1 MKILEGIG
9 RGVIRQLAYVG
20 GLTTQF
26 WSGLTAVPRVLPL
39 IGRRGRW
46 SSAIRQMSAIGV
58 DALPMVAI
66 VSACG
71 GFILAIQSA
80 SELSRFGAMQL
91 VIDIVVIAFTREL
104 GPLLTAIVVSGRSG
118 SAFSAEIGTMVV
130 TEEIDALRTMAI
142 DPIELVLTPKYIA
155 SMVVVPCLT
164 IMSSVFAI
172 LAGAG
177 FMYLS
182 RNMTL
187 PIFLRY
193 AAESVVLRDVVM
205 GLVKSVVFA
214 TIIAQVGCME
224 GFRVSGGPEGV
235 GKSATSAVVKSTFL
249 VIFADL
255 FITTMFYLLGRSSTM
270 ADPIISVRDLI
281 VSYGGRRVLDGVQ
294 YSTSSRARCWLCLEE
309 AAQAKAPCC
318 GTSLVSSGRTQ
329 AGFTSRAWILTTVP
343 RGNAGSPARH
353 GSKFPGLSALQL
365 NDRRGERRTA
375 VA

>member
-1 MKILEGIG
+1 VNALEVIG
-9 RGVIRQLAYVG
+9 SGVIRQLAYVG
-20 GLTTQF
+20 GLTSQF
-26 WSGLTAVPRVLPL
+26 WSGLAALPHVLPVV
-39 IGRRGRW
+39 GRRGRW
-46 SSAIRQMSAIGV
+46 SSTIRQMCAIGV
-58 DALPMVAI
+58 DALPMIAI

-91 VIDIVVIAFTREL
+91 VVNIVVIAFTREL

-142 DPIELVLTPKYIA
+142 DPIELVLTPKYLA
-155 SMVVVPCLT
+155 SMIVVPCLT
-164 IMSSVFAI
+164 IMSGVFAI

-187 PIFLRY
+187 SVYLRY
-193 AAESVVLRDVVM
+193 AANAVLLRDIFM
-205 GLVKSVVFA
+205 GLLKSVVFA

-224 GFRVSGGPEGV
+224 GFRVSGGPEAV

-255 FITTMFYLLGRSSTM
+255 FITTMFYLLRS
-270 ADPIISVRDLI
+270 
-281 VSYGGRRVLDGVQ
+281 
-294 YSTSSRARCWLCLEE
+294 
-309 AAQAKAPCC
+309 K
-318 GTSLVSSGRTQ
+318 
-329 AGFTSRAWILTTVP
+329 
-343 RGNAGSPARH
+343 
-353 GSKFPGLSALQL
+353 
-365 NDRRGERRTA
+365 
-375 VA
+375 